1 MINQSID
8 DYLALSEEGSKLLKG
23 STQVIQVPRHEVPI
37 HKGDKVSGAYMVT
50 KGCLRVFT
58 YTPNG
63 NESTFYLL
71 NSGETCV
78 FSINCLFNKLL
89 YPAWVVAEEDTE
101 VYVIK
106 GQTFKQLFTKEP
118 VVQDMTIAALSSA
131 VFKLMIEVEQLQGW
145 TLSQRLIN
153 LLLTQA
159 NDENQ
164 VKMTQQEIAG
174 RLGTTREVV
183 ARILGEMSAA
193 GWIKTGRGKVSVLNT
208 QHMVKSIAE

>member
-1 MINQSID
+1 
-8 DYLALSEEGSKLLKG
+8 
-23 STQVIQVPRHEVPI
+23 
-37 HKGDKVSGAYMVT
+37 MVT